1 MAGKVYALLVG
12 INEYDDSVGRLNG
25 CLKDVEYFEGYLRSR
40 FDESTLNVE
49 RLLDGD
55 ATYANVVGGFRKF
68 LTRAEDDDV
77 ALFLYCGHGARWKC
91 ADEFSDHSRDGFD
104 ETMVCVDSRVKPG
117 VYDLADK
124 ELAAL
129 LHDVAAKGAHV
140 AAIMDSCHS
149 GGATRGPDDLL
160 WPTTR
165 NTHQEDSQ
173 RPYDSYLDGYYAAKA
188 PGGQGLVIPKSRHV
202 LLAAC
207 TRHQKAKEGPS
218 GGVFSATL
226 QDVLEGGQSELT
238 YSELFARARLAV
250 RRRVRDQDPQ
260 FESHDGFNVFS
271 DFLSTK
277 SLGRTPT
284 HLVYYDDEWG
294 DWKLKFG
301 AALGLPTDATEPI
314 DLTILGKD
322 DEELT
327 RAVVTE
333 VNVQESEIELD
344 DELPKGEYM
353 ARLNTFPAPRMPVRL
368 TGTEAGL
375 QALRDGLDADQSAG
389 IRWAGDG
396 EEARYTLEAGSVD
409 GEDLFTVTR
418 EDPPLEI
425 TGIPDGFEQP
435 AVDDILGV
443 LGQVARWERLLLLQN
458 PNTKMNPSEI
468 ELTITASEW
477 NGEPAYSD
485 VDGQIK
491 IVFDE
496 DSDGLQKWANRDYE
510 IRATN
515 NASQV
520 LHLALLHFSE
530 EFGITLVSNEPLRPG
545 EDAILDAEAFWLAD
559 ERVQGQENFILVVS
573 TEHVDA
579 EQLAQDDITLRGKE
593 RGTRG
598 RAPRRKKYTNEW
610 YTKRLQVRTVGR
622 TQRLGAEPAAV
633 EGGAVTVQGHPTV
646 RGSVSIVPAPA
657 NTRSAGGGFHQ
668 VLSRAGL
675 ELVGLDDSST
685 RSAGAGG
692 ASVIELSDLTGT
704 ESLAETPLEIDI
716 GLDLSDEHELVP
728 LAFDGEHLL
737 LVGDSERLDD
747 GSTRVRVDYVPEGAE
762 EGRRSLGRALK
773 LYLFR
778 TYLGRDGTALRWVD
792 FQDDGSVVRQASGV
806 QDKVAAAKSVLLLVH
821 GIIGDTEGMAEGVGH
836 VAYADRPLAEH
847 FDVVLTYDYENLSRP
862 IQDTASDLKK
872 RLDEAGA
879 LSDDVQLTIMAH
891 SMGGLVSRWFVEQL
905 GGADWVDHLVLCGTP
920 NGGSPFGHVGT
931 ARKLFSILGSVAANA
946 AMLQGVL
953 PFVLG
958 AIQRSKKLTVTLEQM
973 KPGSEFLESLSSS
986 PDPATRYTILAGDIG
1001 RYGGEAEEGM
1011 AKLLTKAGKG
1021 LVLETLHA
1029 QAPHDIAVSL
1039 DSIRSVPKTRTPS
1052 PQSDEVACHHLNY
1065 FVSEAGRAALGTV
1078 TW

>member
-1 MAGKVYALLVG
+1 MAGNVFALLVG
-12 INEYDDSVGRLNG
+12 INDYDDSVGRLNG

-40 FDESTLNVE
+40 FDASTLNVE
-49 RLLDGD
+49 RLLNAD
-55 ATYANVVGGFRKF
+55 ATYANVVGGFQDF
-68 LTRAEDDDV
+68 LTRAGEDDV
-77 ALFLYCGHGARWKC
+77 AVFLYCGHGARWKC
-91 ADEFSDHSRDGFD
+91 ADEFRDYSRDGFD
-104 ETMVCVDSRVKPG
+104 ETMVCVDSRVKQG

-129 LHDVAAKGAHV
+129 LHDVASNGAHV

-165 NTHQEDSQ
+165 NTHQEDSP
-173 RPYDSYLDGYYAAKA
+173 RPYESYLDGYYARKA
-188 PGGQGLVIPKSRHV
+188 PGGQGLMIPKSRHV

-207 TRHQKAKEGPS
+207 TRHQKAKEGPE

-226 QDVLEGGQSELT
+226 QDVLEAGHGDLT

-284 HLVYYDDEWG
+284 HLVYYDDKWG

-301 AALGLPTDATEPI
+301 AALGLPTDATDAI
-314 DLTILGKD
+314 DLTILGND

-327 RAVVTE
+327 RGVVTE
-333 VNVQESEIELD
+333 VNVQESTIELD
-344 DELPKGEYM
+344 DELPEGEYM
-353 ARLNTFPAPRMPVRL
+353 ARVNTFAAPKMPVCL
-368 TGTEAGL
+368 KGSEAGM
-375 QALRDGLDADQSAG
+375 QAVRDGLDADQSAG
-389 IRWAGDG
+389 IRWAEEG
-396 EEARYTLEAGSVD
+396 EDARYTLNAASEA

-418 EDPPLEI
+418 DDPPLEI
-425 TGIPDGFEQP
+425 TGLPYGFTQP

-443 LGQVARWERLLLLQN
+443 LAQVAKWERLLLLQN
-458 PNTKMNPSEI
+458 PNTKMNPSEV

-477 NGEPAYSD
+477 NDEKAYSD
-485 VDGQIK
+485 VNGEIK

-496 DSDGLQKWANRDYE
+496 DPDGQQQWANRDYE

-515 NASQV
+515 NAAQT

-530 EFGITLVSNEPLRPG
+530 EFGITLVSNEPLRAG
-545 EDAILDAEAFWLAD
+545 ESAILDAESFWLAD
-559 ERVQGQENFILVVS
+559 GRVQGEENFILVVS

-579 EQLAQDDITLRGKE
+579 EQLSQDDILLKGVE

-598 RAPRRKKYTNEW
+598 RAPRRKKYSNEW
-610 YTKRLQVRTVGR
+610 YTKRLRVRTVGR
-622 TQRLGAEPAAV
+622 TQRVGTEAAAV

-657 NTRSAGGGFHQ
+657 NTRSTGGGIHQ
-668 VLSRAGL
+668 VLSQAGL
-675 ELVGLDDSST
+675 ELVGLGGNT
-685 RSAGAGG
+685 RSAGA
-692 ASVIELSDLTGT
+692 SVLELTDLTGT
-704 ESLAETPLEIDI
+704 ESLAETPLEIDVGI
-716 GLDLSDEHELVP
+716 DLSDEHELIP

-747 GSTRVRVDYVPEGAE
+747 GSTRVRVDYVPEGGA
-762 EGRRSLGRALK
+762 EGRRSLGKALK

-792 FQDDGSVVRQASGV
+792 FNDDGSVVRQASGV
-806 QDKVAAAKSVLLLVH
+806 QDKVAAAESVLLLIH

-836 VAYADRPLAEH
+836 VSYNGERLADH
-847 FDVVLTYDYENLSRP
+847 FDLVLTYDYENLSRP

-879 LSDDVQLTIMAH
+879 LSDDVELTIMAH
-891 SMGGLVSRWFVEQL
+891 SMGGLVSRWFIEQL

-958 AIQRSKKLTVTLEQM
+958 ALQRSKKVTVTLEQM
-973 KPGSEFLESLSSS
+973 KPGSEFLETLRSS
-986 PDPATRYTILAGDIG
+986 PDPTTRYTILAGDIG
-1001 RYGGEAEEGM
+1001 RYGGEADAGM

-1039 DSIRSVPKTRTPS
+1039 DSIRSVPKARTPS
-1052 PQSDEVACHHLNY
+1052 PESDEVACHHLNY
-1065 FVSEAGRAALGTV
+1065 FASEEGRTALGTV